1 MSRASR
7 SYACWTAKEDAA
19 LRAGQPVAGRTRFAI
34 DARREKL
41 KQFDAALGALGNLGA
56 VQSALPVTDE
66 GMALRALADACAALL
81 DQFEPLPRTRAMIE
95 GRLGQP
101 LKMACR
107 VLDKR

>member
-7 SYACWTAKEDAA
+7 SYACWTAPEDAA
-19 LRAGQPVAGRTRFAI
+19 IRAGQPVAGRTNIAI
-34 DARREKL
+34 EARRAKL
-41 KQFDAALGALGNLGA
+41 KQFDAALGAQGA
-56 VQSALPVTDE
+56 VLPSPPITEE
-66 GMALRALADACAALL
+66 GLALRALADACAALL

>member
-41 KQFDAALGALGNLGA
+41 KRAETALGKLGA

-66 GMALRALADACAALL
+66 GIALRALADACAALL